1 METQTALGG
10 ALLNVTRRFAAGID
24 ISERAVRLVVVSKRL
39 QANRP
44 VCIERLEMVPL
55 DAGVVI
61 GSDFVNR
68 PAIAEALREAFS
80 RLPARGSLKTLRCA
94 MALPSSATLTTQVP
108 LKKLARVSHFAATG
122 ARDPRGLLEPAV
134 LAEAE
139 RMAGIERGALSVD
152 WSIEARDEGAATV
165 SIAATARQH
174 VEARVETA
182 AAAGIVLSAIDG
194 EPVAALRALRYS
206 ASREID
212 HEERYLACWVES
224 AGLHA
229 WLVGE
234 DDVENEVRYPS
245 PEHSSVADAL
255 LELAGGG
262 RIDWIYIGG
271 DIDLLEKAGA
281 PTSMM
286 ATLFRCPV
294 MPFECAPFCNGAQ
307 KVDEGLRYSPL
318 FAVAMG
324 LALREVM
331 P

>member
-1 METQTALGG
+1 
-10 ALLNVTRRFAAGID
+10 
-24 ISERAVRLVVVSKRL
+24 VRLVVVSKRL
-39 QANRP
+39 QANRA
-44 VCIERLEMVPL
+44 VCIERLEIVPL

-80 RLPARGSLKTLRCA
+80 RLPARGSLRTLRCA
-94 MALPSSATLTTQVP
+94 MALPSSATLTAQVP
-108 LKKLARVSHFAATG
+108 LKKLTRVSPFVATG

-152 WSIEARDEGAATV
+152 WSIDARDKGASIV

-229 WLVGE
+229 WLVSE
-234 DDVENEVRYPS
+234 DEVENELRYPS
-245 PEHSSVADAL
+245 PEYSSVADAL

-262 RIDWIYIGG
+262 RIDWIYMGG
-271 DIDLLEKAGA
+271 DIDLLERAGA
-281 PTSMM
+281 STSMI
-286 ATLFRCPV
+286 ATLFGCPV
-294 MPFECAPFCNGAQ
+294 MPFECAPFCNSAQ
-307 KVDEGLRYSPL
+307 KSDDSLRYSPL

>member
-1 METQTALGG
+1 
-10 ALLNVTRRFAAGID
+10 
-24 ISERAVRLVVVSKRL
+24 
-39 QANRP
+39 
-44 VCIERLEMVPL
+44 
-55 DAGVVI
+55 
-61 GSDFVNR
+61 
-68 PAIAEALREAFS
+68 
-80 RLPARGSLKTLRCA
+80 
-94 MALPSSATLTTQVP
+94 
-108 LKKLARVSHFAATG
+108 
-122 ARDPRGLLEPAV
+122 
-134 LAEAE
+134 
-139 RMAGIERGALSVD
+139 
-152 WSIEARDEGAATV
+152 
-165 SIAATARQH
+165 
-174 VEARVETA
+174 
-182 AAAGIVLSAIDG
+182 
-194 EPVAALRALRYS
+194 LRYS